1 MIFAQVGVDAGVTR
15 LGTVLH
21 PPGHEALELPSAH
34 QGSPGVTLMGRG
46 RDGDIRGPTARPL
59 AVGNPRGKDVGGG
72 LRPLEISAPGAWG
85 PLSRVSLGLLFTL
98 ALHLENC
105 MCVSTLR
112 VSGAIAQGWIKT
124 SRP

>member
-15 LGTVLH
+15 LGTALH
-21 PPGHEALELPSAH
+21 PPRHEALELPSTH
-34 QGSPGVTLMGRG
+34 QGSPGVTLMGRDG
-46 RDGDIRGPTARPL
+46 DGDIRGPTARAL
-59 AVGNPRGKDVGGG
+59 ATGNPRGKDVGGG

-85 PLSRVSLGLLFTL
+85 PLSHVTLGLLFIL
-98 ALHLENC
+98 ALHLENR